1 MNIRKLRGM
10 RQRMIDRC
18 GQESPIIN
26 VRMMAI
32 AAPIMEEILFRGTI
46 IDDWIKDFPIIGVIV
61 SFIILHLCSQQRI

>member
-32 AAPIMEEILFRGTI
+32 AAPIMEEILFRGAI
-46 IDDWIKDFPIIGVIV
+46 IDDWIKIF
-61 SFIILHLCSQQRI
+61 L